1 MIELLIVKPNQ
12 ITNEARDL
20 FNFID
25 ADNKGFITFDDVKNS
40 PKLIPSEVLHSIDFK
55 NRSRL
60 TLEEFAYFYENLNKE
75 FNAAGTPQSDE
86 GIENE
91 DYGLTLLFLVNLIR
105 IFWKFIFFFFL
116 LVDDLFK
123 TNGSREFI
131 TKEDVLNDNISITN
145 EQFDAFDVNNDGKLS
160 KEELV
165 S

>member
-1 MIELLIVKPNQ
+1 LKI
-12 ITNEARDL
+12 
-20 FNFID
+20 
-25 ADNKGFITFDDVKNS
+25 
-40 PKLIPSEVLHSIDFK
+40 
-55 NRSRL
+55 
-60 TLEEFAYFYENLNKE
+60 Y
-75 FNAAGTPQSDE
+75 
-86 GIENE
+86 
-91 DYGLTLLFLVNLIR
+91 
-105 IFWKFIFFFFL
+105 FFFFL

>member
-40 PKLIPSEVLHSIDFK
+40 PKLIPSEVLQSIDFK

-75 FNAAGTPQSDE
+75 FNTAGTPQSDE

-105 IFWKFIFFFFL
+105 IF
-116 LVDDLFK
+116 
-123 TNGSREFI
+123 
-131 TKEDVLNDNISITN
+131 
-145 EQFDAFDVNNDGKLS
+145 
-160 KEELV
+160 
-165 S
+165 